1 MKKKSVTKILLSV
14 MVLLVSVAFC
24 ACGSN
29 KSTESSETG
38 NSSSEKT
45 TESAAD
51 GTQSDAANS
60 DTSCFTVGLS
70 QEISSLDPHE
80 DTDAGTRSVLFN
92 VFEGLVKPTTDG
104 DVTPAVASDYTIS
117 DDAKTY
123 TFTLRDGITFQDG
136 NPVTVEDIK
145 YSLERSAEMDGESS
159 ALSVISD
166 IKIVDDK
173 TIELTLSEA
182 NSEFIYNLTIAIL
195 EQANDA
201 EQATNPIGTGPYA
214 LTSFDSKTK
223 ATLVKNKYYW
233 NGEVPYDNVEIDFL
247 SEDNKALALQNG
259 DINLVEN
266 VTSTS
271 DLDTL
276 KKDDNF
282 NVSIG
287 QGVRTGFAYINEKG
301 ILGDDTLRQA
311 VQMALDHKTMC
322 EVTVGGL
329 YTEGISVLPSSLA
342 YGYDNLKNPYTY
354 NVDNA
359 KKLLD
364 DAGYKDTDG
373 DGIRE
378 MNGKK
383 ISINYITYEN
393 RRLSDFAQAI
403 QTQLADIGI
412 EAKINSMDADREWNK
427 MVAGE
432 YDLCD
437 SNWITVG
444 NGDPTEYMANWY
456 GKSDANFCNYKN
468 AEYDKLYEQLDT
480 EFDEAKRA
488 KIIEQLQQILIN
500 DAAVIVHGYYNSS
513 MISDKTVSGANI
525 HTADYYWLTTEIAP
539 AK

>member
-51 GTQSDAANS
+51 GTQADAANS

-201 EQATNPIGTGPYA
+201 EQATNPIGTGP
-214 LTSFDSKTK
+214 FK
-223 ATLVKNKYYW
+223 VKKFAEGQYLELEKYDGYW
-233 NGEVPYDNVEIDFL
+233 NQDLDCVTSAKFKFIADAQAAFLELQGGTIDMLLYLTNDQVQALNSDYNVVESTMMLIHGLFLNNSYEPLQDVRVRQALNYAIDRDAINEFLFNGKSKIIQTHGYPMITAWYNADTEGTYTYDVEKAKELLTEAGYGDGFDLEITVPSNYTQHVQTAEIIAEQLAAVGVNVTINQVEWSAWVSDVYQGRDYQSTVIGFDISSQAPSTWYKRYYTESSNDFTNFSNTEYDEL
-247 SEDNKALALQNG
+247 YGQALATV
-259 DINLVEN
+259 D
-266 VTSTS
+266 
-271 DLDTL
+271 
-276 KKDDNF
+276 KDQKHE
-282 NVSIG
+282 I
-287 QGVRTGFAYINEKG
+287 
-301 ILGDDTLRQA
+301 
-311 VQMALDHKTMC
+311 
-322 EVTVGGL
+322 
-329 YTEGISVLPSSLA
+329 
-342 YGYDNLKNPYTY
+342 Y
-354 NVDNA
+354 N
-359 KKLLD
+359 K
-364 DAGYKDTDG
+364 
-373 DGIRE
+373 
-378 MNGKK
+378 
-383 ISINYITYEN
+383 
-393 RRLSDFAQAI
+393 
-403 QTQLADIGI
+403 
-412 EAKINSMDADREWNK
+412 
-427 MVAGE
+427 
-432 YDLCD
+432 
-437 SNWITVG
+437 
-444 NGDPTEYMANWY
+444 
-456 GKSDANFCNYKN
+456 
-468 AEYDKLYEQLDT
+468 
-480 EFDEAKRA
+480 
-488 KIIEQLQQILIN
+488 LQQILT
-500 DAAVIVHGYYNSS
+500 DEAASVFIEDPANLIALNKKYTGYQTYA
-513 MISDKTVSGANI
+513 VSAI
-525 HTADYYWLTTEIAP
+525 DLSLIKLAQ
-539 AK
+539 

>member
-201 EQATNPIGTGPYA
+201 EQATNPIGTGP
-214 LTSFDSKTK
+214 FK
-223 ATLVKNKYYW
+223 VKKFAEGQYLELEKYDGYW
-233 NGEVPYDNVEIDFL
+233 NQDLDC
-247 SEDNKALALQNG
+247 
-259 DINLVEN
+259 
-266 VTSTS
+266 VTSAKFKFIADAQAAFLELQGGTIDMLLYLTNDQVQALNS
-271 DLDTL
+271 DY
-276 KKDDNF
+276 
-282 NVSIG
+282 NVVESTMMLIHG
-287 QGVRTGFAYINEKG
+287 LFLNNSYKPLQDVRVRQALNYAIDRDAINEFLFNGKSK
-301 ILGDDTLRQA
+301 IIQT
-311 VQMALDHKTMC
+311 H
-322 EVTVGGL
+322 
-329 YTEGISVLPSSLA
+329 
-342 YGYDNLKNPYTY
+342 GYPMITAWYNVIDNLIMGEILQ
-354 NVDNA
+354 
-359 KKLLD
+359 KK
-364 DAGYKDTDG
+364 
-373 DGIRE
+373 E
-378 MNGKK
+378 
-383 ISINYITYEN
+383 
-393 RRLSDFAQAI
+393 
-403 QTQLADIGI
+403 
-412 EAKINSMDADREWNK
+412 
-427 MVAGE
+427 V
-432 YDLCD
+432 
-437 SNWITVG
+437 
-444 NGDPTEYMANWY
+444 
-456 GKSDANFCNYKN
+456 
-468 AEYDKLYEQLDT
+468 
-480 EFDEAKRA
+480 
-488 KIIEQLQQILIN
+488 
-500 DAAVIVHGYYNSS
+500 
-513 MISDKTVSGANI
+513 
-525 HTADYYWLTTEIAP
+525 
-539 AK
+539 

>member
-159 ALSVISD
+159 ALSAISA
-166 IKIVDDK
+166 INIVDDK

-182 NSEFIYNLTIAIL
+182 NSEFIYNLSVAIL

-201 EQATNPIGTGPYA
+201 NQATNPIGTGPFKITNFAEGQY
-214 LTSFDSKTK
+214 LEMERYDG
-223 ATLVKNKYYW
+223 YW
-233 NGEVPYDNVEIDFL
+233 NKELDCIQHAKFKFIADAQSAFVELQGGTIDMLQYLTNDQVAALGTENYNIVESTMMLVHGLFLNNAYEPLKDVRVRQALNYAVDRDAINEFLFGGKSKIIQTHGYPTITAWYNADTEGIYTYDVDKAKELLAEAGYADGFDLEITVPSSYTQHVQTAEIIAEQLAAVGVNVTINQVEWSSWVSDVYQGRDYQSTVIGFDISSLSPATWYKRYYTDSSNDFTNFSDASYDEVYG
-247 SEDNKALALQNG
+247 KALATI
-259 DINLVEN
+259 DH
-266 VTSTS
+266 
-271 DLDTL
+271 D
-276 KKDDNF
+276 
-282 NVSIG
+282 
-287 QGVRTGFAYINEKG
+287 EKH
-301 ILGDDTLRQA
+301 Q
-311 VQMALDHKTMC
+311 
-322 EVTVGGL
+322 L
-329 YTEGISVLPSSLA
+329 Y
-342 YGYDNLKNPYTY
+342 
-354 NVDNA
+354 
-359 KKLLD
+359 
-364 DAGYKDTDG
+364 
-373 DGIRE
+373 
-378 MNGKK
+378 
-383 ISINYITYEN
+383 
-393 RRLSDFAQAI
+393 
-403 QTQLADIGI
+403 
-412 EAKINSMDADREWNK
+412 
-427 MVAGE
+427 GE
-432 YDLCD
+432 
-437 SNWITVG
+437 
-444 NGDPTEYMANWY
+444 
-456 GKSDANFCNYKN
+456 
-468 AEYDKLYEQLDT
+468 
-480 EFDEAKRA
+480 
-488 KIIEQLQQILIN
+488 LQQILT
-500 DAAVIVHGYYNSS
+500 DQAASVFIEDPADFIAVSNKYTGYQSYP
-513 MISDKTVSGANI
+513 VSAI
-525 HTADYYWLTTEIAP
+525 DLSLVKP
-539 AK
+539 VQ

>member
-166 IKIVDDK
+166 INLVDDK
-173 TIELTLSEA
+173 TVQLTLSEA
-182 NSEFIYNLTIAIL
+182 NSEFIYNLTVAIL

-201 EQATNPIGTGPYA
+201 NQATNPIGTGPFKITNFAEGQY
-214 LTSFDSKTK
+214 LEME
-223 ATLVKNKYYW
+223 KYDGYW
-233 NGEVPYDNVEIDFL
+233 NKDLDCVKSAKFKFIADAQSAFVELQGGTIDMLQYLTNDQVQALGDDYNIVESTMMLVHGLFLNNNYEPLKDVRVRQALNYAVDRDAINEFLFGGKSKLIQTHGYPTITAWYNADTEGTYTYDVEKAKELLAEAGYADGFDLEITVPSSYTQHVQTAEIIAEQLAAVGVNVTINQVEWSSWLSDVYQGRDYQSTVIGFDISSLSPATWYKRYYTDSSNDFTNFSDATYDETYG
-247 SEDNKALALQNG
+247 KALATI
-259 DINLVEN
+259 DH
-266 VTSTS
+266 
-271 DLDTL
+271 D
-276 KKDDNF
+276 
-282 NVSIG
+282 
-287 QGVRTGFAYINEKG
+287 EKH
-301 ILGDDTLRQA
+301 Q
-311 VQMALDHKTMC
+311 
-322 EVTVGGL
+322 L
-329 YTEGISVLPSSLA
+329 Y
-342 YGYDNLKNPYTY
+342 
-354 NVDNA
+354 
-359 KKLLD
+359 
-364 DAGYKDTDG
+364 
-373 DGIRE
+373 
-378 MNGKK
+378 
-383 ISINYITYEN
+383 
-393 RRLSDFAQAI
+393 
-403 QTQLADIGI
+403 
-412 EAKINSMDADREWNK
+412 
-427 MVAGE
+427 GE
-432 YDLCD
+432 
-437 SNWITVG
+437 
-444 NGDPTEYMANWY
+444 
-456 GKSDANFCNYKN
+456 
-468 AEYDKLYEQLDT
+468 
-480 EFDEAKRA
+480 
-488 KIIEQLQQILIN
+488 LQQILA
-500 DAAVIVHGYYNSS
+500 DQAASVFIEDPADFIAVSKKFTGYQSYP
-513 MISDKTVSGANI
+513 VSAI
-525 HTADYYWLTTEIAP
+525 DLSLVKP
-539 AK
+539 AQ

>member
-159 ALSVISD
+159 ALSAISA
-166 IKIVDDK
+166 INIVDDK

-182 NSEFIYNLTIAIL
+182 NSEFIYNLSVAIL

-201 EQATNPIGTGPYA
+201 NQATNPIGTGPFKITNFAEGQY
-214 LTSFDSKTK
+214 LEMERYDG
-223 ATLVKNKYYW
+223 YW
-233 NGEVPYDNVEIDFL
+233 NKELDCIQHAKFKFIADAQSAFVELQGGTIDMLQYLTNDQVAALGTENYEPLKDVRVRQALNYAVDRDAINEFLFGGKSKIIQTHGYPTITAWYNADTEGTYTYDVDKAKELLAEAGYADGFDLEITVPSSYTQHVQTAEIIAEQLAAVGVNVTINQVEWSSWVSDVYQGRDYQSTVIGFDISSLSPATWYKRYYTDSSNDFTNFSDASYDEVYG
-247 SEDNKALALQNG
+247 KALATI
-259 DINLVEN
+259 DH
-266 VTSTS
+266 
-271 DLDTL
+271 D
-276 KKDDNF
+276 
-282 NVSIG
+282 
-287 QGVRTGFAYINEKG
+287 EKH
-301 ILGDDTLRQA
+301 Q
-311 VQMALDHKTMC
+311 
-322 EVTVGGL
+322 L
-329 YTEGISVLPSSLA
+329 Y
-342 YGYDNLKNPYTY
+342 
-354 NVDNA
+354 
-359 KKLLD
+359 
-364 DAGYKDTDG
+364 
-373 DGIRE
+373 
-378 MNGKK
+378 
-383 ISINYITYEN
+383 
-393 RRLSDFAQAI
+393 
-403 QTQLADIGI
+403 
-412 EAKINSMDADREWNK
+412 
-427 MVAGE
+427 GE
-432 YDLCD
+432 
-437 SNWITVG
+437 
-444 NGDPTEYMANWY
+444 
-456 GKSDANFCNYKN
+456 
-468 AEYDKLYEQLDT
+468 
-480 EFDEAKRA
+480 
-488 KIIEQLQQILIN
+488 LQQILT
-500 DAAVIVHGYYNSS
+500 DQAASVFIEDPADFIAVSNKYTGYQSYP
-513 MISDKTVSGANI
+513 VSAI
-525 HTADYYWLTTEIAP
+525 DLSLVKP
-539 AK
+539 VQ

>member
-60 DTSCFTVGLS
+60 DTSCFTVGMS

-159 ALSVISD
+159 ALSAISA
-166 IKIVDDK
+166 INIVDDK

-201 EQATNPIGTGPYA
+201 NQATNPIGTGS
-214 LTSFDSKTK
+214 LLKVSTLNLRSMM
-223 ATLVKNKYYW
+223 AT
-233 NGEVPYDNVEIDFL
+233 
-247 SEDNKALALQNG
+247 
-259 DINLVEN
+259 
-266 VTSTS
+266 
-271 DLDTL
+271 
-276 KKDDNF
+276 
-282 NVSIG
+282 
-287 QGVRTGFAYINEKG
+287 
-301 ILGDDTLRQA
+301 
-311 VQMALDHKTMC
+311 
-322 EVTVGGL
+322 
-329 YTEGISVLPSSLA
+329 
-342 YGYDNLKNPYTY
+342 
-354 NVDNA
+354 
-359 KKLLD
+359 
-364 DAGYKDTDG
+364 
-373 DGIRE
+373 GIR
-378 MNGKK
+378 
-383 ISINYITYEN
+383 
-393 RRLSDFAQAI
+393 
-403 QTQLADIGI
+403 
-412 EAKINSMDADREWNK
+412 
-427 MVAGE
+427 
-432 YDLCD
+432 
-437 SNWITVG
+437 
-444 NGDPTEYMANWY
+444 
-456 GKSDANFCNYKN
+456 
-468 AEYDKLYEQLDT
+468 
-480 EFDEAKRA
+480 
-488 KIIEQLQQILIN
+488 ILI
-500 DAAVIVHGYYNSS
+500 V
-513 MISDKTVSGANI
+513 
-525 HTADYYWLTTEIAP
+525 
-539 AK
+539 